1 MKRESKGKETTQE
14 TFERKLDIDSR
25 PISLNSPP
33 TVVQPFVY
41 TATTNGDTWKKN
53 GATKVEFGESERAT
67 RTNKNQFRYVTIS
80 NTNVIYKESI
90 VEDQLGIDWLT
101 WDAFVGPPIFPGNCW
116 SPCRVQ
122 RRIKREKNWINNRV
136 VFAINLDAECIE

>member
-1 MKRESKGKETTQE
+1 MAILG
-14 TFERKLDIDSR
+14 
-25 PISLNSPP
+25 
-33 TVVQPFVY
+33 
-41 TATTNGDTWKKN
+41 KKN

-101 WDAFVGPPIFPGNCW
+101 
-116 SPCRVQ
+116 
-122 RRIKREKNWINNRV
+122 
-136 VFAINLDAECIE
+136 